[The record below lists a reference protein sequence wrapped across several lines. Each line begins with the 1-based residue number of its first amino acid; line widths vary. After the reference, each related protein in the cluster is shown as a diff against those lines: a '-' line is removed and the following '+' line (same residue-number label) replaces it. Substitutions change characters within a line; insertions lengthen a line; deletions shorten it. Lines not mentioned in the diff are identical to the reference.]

1 MESAGRIIKFGY
13 DITSNSIK
21 MIFEFKDRNVL
32 KKLESLDG
40 LNLNIK
46 LEQWYSKR
54 SLNANAYM
62 WQLIGQLAKKMN
74 LTNNEVYRKH
84 IKEAGSFTVLQMEE
98 NEMKAF
104 ERIWQS
110 KGLGWICEK
119 SVDRYGQIVLLA
131 FHGSSIYTTKEMAR
145 LIDSVVQ
152 DCREQG
158 IETKTNEEINS
169 LLKEWD
175 SEQKKQR
182 M

>member
-1 MESAGRIIKFGY
+1 MESTGKIIKFGY

-21 MIFEFKDRNVL
+21 MIFEFKNKNV
-32 KKLESLDG
+32 LESLEK
-40 LNLNIK
+40 LKPFNIHIK
-46 LEQWYSKR
+46 LEKWYSKR

-62 WQLIGQLAKKMN
+62 WQLIGKLAKKMN

-84 IKEAGSFTVLQMEE
+84 VKEAGSFTVLQMEE
-98 NEMKAF
+98 DEMKEF

-119 SVDRYGQIVLLA
+119 SIDKYGQIVLLA
-131 FHGSSIYTTKEMAR
+131 FHGSSIYTTKEMTR

-158 IETKTNEEINS
+158 IETKTNDEIDS

>member
-1 MESAGRIIKFGY
+1 MEGTGKIIKFGY
-13 DITSNSIK
+13 DLTSNTIK
-21 MIFEFKDRNVL
+21 MIFEFKNKNV
-32 KKLESLDG
+32 LESLEK
-40 LNLNIK
+40 LKPFNINVK
-46 LEQWYSKR
+46 LEKWYSKR

-62 WQLIGQLAKKMN
+62 WQLIGKLAKKMN

-98 NEMKAF
+98 DEMKEF
-104 ERIWQS
+104 VRIWQS

-119 SVDRYGQIVLLA
+119 SIDKYGQIVLLA

-158 IETKTNEEINS
+158 IETKTNDEIDS

-175 SEQKKQR
+175 SEQKK
-182 M
+182 

>member
-1 MESAGRIIKFGY
+1 MESTGKIIKFGY

-21 MIFEFKDRNVL
+21 MIFEFKNKNV
-32 KKLESLDG
+32 LESLEK
-40 LNLNIK
+40 LKPFNINIK
-46 LEQWYSKR
+46 LEKWYSKR

-62 WQLIGQLAKKMN
+62 WQLIGKLAKKMN

-84 IKEAGSFTVLQMEE
+84 VKEAGSFTVLQMEE
-98 NEMKAF
+98 DEMKEF

-119 SVDRYGQIVLLA
+119 SIDKYGQIVLLA
-131 FHGSSIYTTKEMAR
+131 FHGSSIYTTKEMVR

-158 IETKTNEEINS
+158 IETKTNDEIDS

>member
-1 MESAGRIIKFGY
+1 MESIGKIVKYGY
-13 DITSNSIK
+13 DITSNTVK
-21 MIFEFKDRNVL
+21 MIFEFKNRNVL
-32 KKLESLDG
+32 QGLEKLKSF
-40 LNLNIK
+40 NINIK
-46 LEQWYSKR
+46 LEKWYSKR

-62 WQLIGQLAKKMN
+62 WQLIGKLAKKMN

-98 NEMKAF
+98 NEMKEF

-145 LIDSVVQ
+145 LIDSVIQ

-158 IETKTNEEINS
+158 IETKTNEEIDS

>member
-1 MESAGRIIKFGY
+1 MESIGKIIKFGY
-13 DITSNSIK
+13 DITSNTVK
-21 MIFEFKDRNVL
+21 MIFEFKNRNVL
-32 KKLESLDG
+32 EGLENLNGFNLNVKLE
-40 LNLNIK
+40 K
-46 LEQWYSKR
+46 WYSKR

-62 WQLIGQLAKKMN
+62 WQLIGKLAKKMN

-98 NEMKAF
+98 NEMKEF

-110 KGLGWICEK
+110 KGLGWVCEK
-119 SVDRYGQIVLLA
+119 SVGRYGQIVLLA

-158 IETKTNEEINS
+158 IETKTNEEIDS

>member
-1 MESAGRIIKFGY
+1 MEGTGKIIKFGY

-21 MIFEFKDRNVL
+21 MIFEFKNKNV
-32 KKLESLDG
+32 LESLEK
-40 LNLNIK
+40 LKPFNIVVK
-46 LEQWYSKR
+46 LENMYSKR

-62 WQLIGQLAKKMN
+62 WQLIGKLAKKMN

-98 NEMKAF
+98 DEMKAF

-119 SVDRYGQIVLLA
+119 SIDKYGQIVLLA
-131 FHGSSIYTTKEMAR
+131 FHGSSIYTTKEMSR

-158 IETKTNEEINS
+158 IETKTNEEIDS

>member
-1 MESAGRIIKFGY
+1 MESVGKIIKFGY
-13 DITSNSIK
+13 DITSNSSK
-21 MIFEFKDRNVL
+21 MIFEFNNRNVL
-32 KKLESLDG
+32 EKLECLK
-40 LNLNIK
+40 NFKLNIK
-46 LEQWYSKR
+46 LEKWYSKR
-54 SLNANAYM
+54 TLNANAYM
-62 WQLIGQLAKKMN
+62 WQLIGKLSKKMN

-98 NEMKAF
+98 DEMEEF
-104 ERIWQS
+104 ERIWKS

-119 SVDRYGQIVLLA
+119 SIDRYGQIVLLA
-131 FHGSSIYTTKEMAR
+131 FHGSSIYTSKEMAR

-158 IETKTNEEINS
+158 IETKTNEEIDS